1 MTPPDWRYKPSDKR
15 CVQAVLGGVLMSKIL
30 RRRVSAAFSI
40 FVLIA
45 LAGMVTPA
53 GFGQAITATLS
64 GRISDTSGG
73 SVGKSRVTATNG
85 STGLTRSVQSS
96 DAGEYTIP
104 ALPAGDYTVSAE
116 FAGFGKQSKNITL
129 QVGQAAEL
137 DFSLSPGGV
146 EEKVEVSATSEL
158 LEPTRT
164 QVSTVITE
172 RQIMNLPV
180 NGREFIDF
188 ALLSPAVTI
197 GDTTAGNTDVIVE
210 PVTKLSFAGQNIHY
224 NFIAVDGADDI
235 STASGIQRG
244 TPPQES
250 VQEFRVINTDYST
263 EFGRASAGIV
273 NIITRSGTNDWHGTL
288 YEYFRNNKLDATNLL
303 QATGANNLRQNQ
315 FGAAIGGPIQKDKT
329 FFYANYEVQRRGE
342 SPFYNSAVLEN
353 IHAINEVKAI
363 YGLLPEPALG
373 SVLRTNDTD
382 NGFVR
387 VDHQFSESE
396 NLFVRYFVNDGRLLN
411 QSPLNDGFD
420 LPSAFK
426 NNFYRDQSVAGTLA
440 SVFSPKLV
448 NELRMQFARR
458 SFDFPTVSTQP
469 HLELS
474 NTFTTGVNRGNPDFY
489 RESRFELVDNV
500 TSSHDRHT
508 ISFGGNY
515 NFVRTIESFPLF
527 YPFEADFPNL
537 GAFLGNDT
545 ANGPGCVSAPG
556 DPGGPGPAGCQHPNV
571 IFFERFQAP
580 NFDEKSIDPAVF
592 AGGRISS
599 AIRNAAQGSLDHTY
613 DGLYIQD
620 KWRATSRL
628 TLNAGI
634 RWEWETWP
642 SHVLD
647 TQWKNFDPRVGLAYG
662 LGTKKNVVVRAGFGL
677 FHGIIPSPLL
687 ACQEPSCGG
696 TIGKYPGRPFENGL
710 DAKTEL
716 FAFASSPA
724 ITGLALQG
732 LINDGAYPDNP
743 TDPFTNPFPG
753 CQPITNCGFF
763 GPSVVVRFVQ
773 DHKNP
778 YGIQASLALEFQPLP
793 DTTVSLSVLHVR
805 GVHLGSFFNVNQP
818 DPTQQVLVHDSE
830 GRTGLKNEYCG
841 VGPVPCVFN
850 PGVRTFPIA
859 IYFEATSRWDSVYDG
874 FLLNVNKRLSHNFGY
889 GISYTLS
896 KSIDDGPNPS
906 FVLIPQDSQNFREER
921 ALSSDD
927 VRQRLVLNGTLSTP
941 KTWNVFARDFLFATI
956 ATIQSPSRF
965 TKFAGFDANGDI
977 FGNND
982 RVGIEPRNTFVGD
995 NLRTVDFRVSR
1006 TIPFHEKKSFEF
1018 IAESFNLFN
1027 TTNIRFFN
1035 TVYGASDFC
1044 PVNPTAFGCAGANN
1058 NLEGSP
1064 NPLYGTPRAVFNPR
1078 QIQLAVKFN
1087 F

>member
-1 MTPPDWRYKPSDKR
+1 MIRSKWSFPLQILPIVLCAAFLLILPASVRG
-15 CVQAVLGGVLMSKIL
+15 QAVN
-30 RRRVSAAFSI
+30 
-40 FVLIA
+40 
-45 LAGMVTPA
+45 
-53 GFGQAITATLS
+53 ATLS
-64 GRISDTSGG
+64 GKITDASGG
-73 SVGKSRVTATNG
+73 SVAKATVTASNLA
-85 STGLTRSVQSS
+85 TGFSRSAQSS
-96 DAGEYTIP
+96 DNGEYTIR
-104 ALPAGDYTVSAE
+104 ALPAGEYKVMVE
-116 FAGFGKQSKNITL
+116 FSGFGKQTKNITL

-137 DFSLSPGGV
+137 GFTLSPGEMV
-146 EEKVEVSATSEL
+146 QKVEVEATAEL
-158 LEPTRT
+158 AEPTRT

-172 RQIMNLPV
+172 NQIVNLPV

-250 VQEFRVINTDYST
+250 VLEFRVINTDYSV

-273 NIITRSGTNDWHGTL
+273 NIITRGGTNEWHGVA
-288 YEYFRNNKLDATNLL
+288 YEYFRNNKLDAINLL
-303 QATGANNLRQNQ
+303 QATGAHDLRQNQ
-315 FGAAIGGPIQKDKT
+315 FGAAIGGPIQKDQT
-329 FFYANYEVQRRGE
+329 FIFGNLELQRRGE
-342 SPFYNSAVLEN
+342 SPFYNSAVLQN
-353 IHAINEVKAI
+353 IKFINEVKAV
-363 YGLLPEPALG
+363 YGLAQEPALG
-373 SVLRTNDTD
+373 SVLRTNDND
-382 NGFVR
+382 NGFLR
-387 VDHQFSESE
+387 LDRSFNQKETM
-396 NLFVRYFVNDGRLLN
+396 FVRYFISDGRLLD

-426 NNFYRDQSVAGTLA
+426 DNFYRDQSVAGTLA
-440 SVFSPKLV
+440 SVLKPSTV

-489 RESRFELVDNV
+489 RESRFELVDNF
-500 TSSHDRHT
+500 SISHDRHT
-508 ISFGGNY
+508 FSFGGNTNY
-515 NFVRTIESFPLF
+515 VRTTESFPLF

-537 GAFLGNDT
+537 GAFLGNDGV
-545 ANGPGCVSAPG
+545 NGAQCVSAAG
-556 DPGGPGPAGCQHPNV
+556 DPGGAGPAGCQHPNV

-580 NFDEKSIDPAVF
+580 NFNERSLNTSVYS
-592 AGGRISS
+592 GTRISPT
-599 AIRNAAQGSLDHTY
+599 IRNQAEGTLNHTY
-613 DGLYIQD
+613 NGLFIQD

-628 TLNAGI
+628 TLNGGI

-642 SHVLD
+642 SGVLN
-647 TQWKNFDPRVGLAYG
+647 TQWKNFDPRLGVAYN
-662 LGTKKNVVVRAGFGL
+662 LGTKHNFVIRAGFGL
-677 FHGIIPSPLL
+677 FHGIIPAPLL
-687 ACQEPSCGG
+687 ACQLPSCGG
-696 TIGKYPGRPFENGL
+696 TIGKYPGRPFENNL

-724 ITGLALQG
+724 ITALGLEG
-732 LINDGAYPDNP
+732 LVKDGAYPDNT

-753 CQPITNCGFF
+753 CTPITNCAFF
-763 GPSVVVRFVQ
+763 GPSVVVRFDQ
-773 DHKNP
+773 NHQNP
-778 YGIQASLALEFQPLP
+778 YGIQASAAIEFDPLP
-793 DTTVSLSVLHVR
+793 DTAVSISGLHIR

-818 DPTQQVLVHDSE
+818 DPTAQVTAFDSQ
-830 GRTGLKNEYCG
+830 GRSGQKNVYCSS
-841 VGPVPCVFN
+841 VQACPFT

-859 IYFEATSRWDSVYDG
+859 IYFEATSRWDSQYDG
-874 FLLNVNKRLSHNFGY
+874 LLINVNKRLSHHFSY
-889 GISYTLS
+889 GVSYTWS

-906 FVLIPQDSQNFREER
+906 FVLIPQDSQNFRAER

-927 VRQRLVLNGTLSTP
+927 VRNRLVFNGTVTTP
-941 KTWNVFARDFLFATI
+941 KEWNVFARNFEAGMI
-956 ATIQSPSRF
+956 ATIQSPMRF

-995 NLRTVDFRVSR
+995 NFRSADFRLGR
-1006 TIPFHEKKSFEF
+1006 TFPFKERRSLE
-1018 IAESFNLFN
+1018 ILAEAFNLFN

-1035 TVYGASDFC
+1035 TVYGAADFC
-1044 PVNPTAFGCAGANN
+1044 PPDPTAFGCPASPSTFR
-1058 NLEGSP
+1058 EGSP
-1064 NPLYGTPRAVFNPR
+1064 NPLYGSPRAVFNPR
-1078 QIQLAVKFN
+1078 QIQLALRFN

>member
-1 MTPPDWRYKPSDKR
+1 MNRLKWISVASVCSFSFLLAFLLLHTPEARG
-15 CVQAVLGGVLMSKIL
+15 QAV
-30 RRRVSAAFSI
+30 
-40 FVLIA
+40 
-45 LAGMVTPA
+45 
-53 GFGQAITATLS
+53 TATLS
-64 GRISDTSGG
+64 GKIVDTSGG
-73 SVGKSRVTATNG
+73 SVANASVTATNTA
-85 STGLTRSVQSS
+85 TGFSRSAQAS
-96 DAGEYTIP
+96 DTGEYTIP
-104 ALPAGDYTVSAE
+104 ALPAGEYTIAVE
-116 FAGFGKQSKNITL
+116 YKGFGKQTKNITL
-129 QVGQAAEL
+129 QVGQVAAL
-137 DFSLSPGGV
+137 DFTLAPGEV
-146 EEKVEVSATSEL
+146 TQKVEVEATSEL
-158 LEPTRT
+158 AEPTRT

-172 RQIMNLPV
+172 RQIVNLPV

-188 ALLSPAVTI
+188 ALLSPAVAI
-197 GDTTAGNTDVIVE
+197 GDTTSGNTDVIVE

-250 VQEFRVINTDYST
+250 VQEFRVINSDYSV
-263 EFGRASAGIV
+263 EFGRATAGIV
-273 NIITRSGTNDWHGTL
+273 NIITRSGTNDWHGVL
-288 YEYFRNNKLDATNLL
+288 YEYFRNNKLDAINLL
-303 QATGANNLRQNQ
+303 QATGAHTLRQNQ

-329 FFYANYEVQRRGE
+329 FLYANYEAQRRGE
-342 SPFYNSAVLEN
+342 SPFYNSAVLAN
-353 IHAINEVKAI
+353 ITVINQVKAV
-363 YGLLPEPALG
+363 YGLASEPNLG
-373 SVLRTNDTD
+373 SVLRTDDSD
-382 NGFVR
+382 NGFFR
-387 VDHQFSESE
+387 VDHRFSDNE

-426 NNFYRDQSVAGTLA
+426 DDFYRDQSIAGTLA
-440 SVFSPKLV
+440 SVVTPKLV

-489 RESRFELVDNV
+489 RETRFELVDNV
-500 TSSHDRHT
+500 TFSHDRHT

-515 NFVRTIESFPLF
+515 NHVRTTESFPLF
-527 YPFEADFPNL
+527 YPFEADFASL
-537 GAFLGNDT
+537 GAFLGTDGGVPSPAC
-545 ANGPGCVSAPG
+545 ANAAATQTIV
-556 DPGGPGPAGCQHPNV
+556 AGCQHPNV

-580 NFDEKSIDPAVF
+580 NFGETSLNTSVYTGTRF
-592 AGGRISS
+592 TS
-599 AIRNAAQGSLDHTY
+599 AIRNAAEGTLDHTY
-613 DGLYIQD
+613 NGLYLQD

-628 TLNAGI
+628 TLNGGI

-642 SHVLD
+642 SAVLN
-647 TQWKNFDPRVGLAYG
+647 TQWKNFDPRVGMAYNV
-662 LGTKKNVVVRAGFGL
+662 GTKRNLVVRAGFGL
-677 FHGIIPSPLL
+677 FHGIIPAPLL
-687 ACQEPSCGG
+687 ACQIPSCGG
-696 TIGKYPGRPFENGL
+696 TIGKYPGRPFENGT

-716 FAFASSPA
+716 FAFASGPG
-724 ITGLALQG
+724 ITASGLQG
-732 LINDGAYPDNP
+732 LVKDGAYPDNP
-743 TDPFTNPFPG
+743 TDPFTSFPG
-753 CQPITNCGFF
+753 CAPITNCAFF

-778 YGIQASLALEFQPLP
+778 YGVQASLAVEFDPLP
-793 DTTVSLSVLHVR
+793 DTTVSVSGLHIR

-818 DPTQQVLVHDSE
+818 DPKQVVTLHDSQ
-830 GRTGLKNEYCG
+830 GRSGPKNEYCS
-841 VGPVPCVFN
+841 VSPIPCPFN

-859 IYFEATSRWDSVYDG
+859 IYFEATSRWDSQYDG
-874 FLLNVNKRLSHNFGY
+874 LLINMNKRLSHNFAY

-906 FVLIPQDSQNFREER
+906 FVLIPQDSQNFRAER

-927 VRQRLVLNGTLSTP
+927 VRNRLVINGTVSTP
-941 KTWNVFARDFLFATI
+941 KTWNAFARDFQVGLI
-956 ATIQSPSRF
+956 ATIQSPMRF

-995 NLRTVDFRVSR
+995 NFRSIDLRLGR
-1006 TIPFHEKKSFEF
+1006 TIPFREKKSLEL
-1018 IAESFNLFN
+1018 IAEAFNLFN

-1044 PVNPTAFGCAGANN
+1044 PFDATAFGCPAVASTNR
-1058 NLEGSP
+1058 EGSP
-1064 NPLYGTPRAVFNPR
+1064 NPLYGSPRAVLNPR